1 VTGIW
6 FLVVAFGTIGAAL
19 LVRSLRDV
27 RDEVT
32 RTVDSFSEFQ
42 AALAPALV
50 VLRDETRNLAL
61 YADDR
66 RPGSDTTQH

>member
-1 VTGIW
+1 VTAVW
-6 FLVVAFGTIGAAL
+6 FLVLVVGALGALL

-32 RTVDSFSEFQ
+32 RTVDSFAEFQ

-50 VLRDETRNLAL
+50 VLRDETRNLTL
-61 YADDR
+61 HTDTR
-66 RPGSDTTQH
+66 RPGSSALRH

>member
-1 VTGIW
+1 VTALW
-6 FLVVAFGTIGAAL
+6 FLVLVLGVLGALA

-32 RTVDSFSEFQ
+32 RTVDSFAEFQ

-61 YADDR
+61 HTDDR
-66 RPGSDTTQH
+66 RPGSDTTRH

>member
-1 VTGIW
+1 MTTLWYLV
-6 FLVVAFGTIGAAL
+6 LVVAVVGAL
-19 LVRSLRDV
+19 LIIRSLRDV

-61 YADDR
+61 HTDDR
-66 RPGSDTTQH
+66 RPGSPGPSH